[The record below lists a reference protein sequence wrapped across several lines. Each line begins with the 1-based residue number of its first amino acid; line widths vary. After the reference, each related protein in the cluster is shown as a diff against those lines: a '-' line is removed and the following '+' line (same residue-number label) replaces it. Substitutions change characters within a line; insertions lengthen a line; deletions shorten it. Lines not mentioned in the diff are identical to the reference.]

1 MITSWPILDSRWTLS
16 YPKKKKKKKNA
27 VCERKYF
34 SKQCFFIISFPIPFT
49 PWPNKKRN
57 MKRLNKIKR
66 NLYLIIYFKHIYST
80 RLDYTESD
88 VFSSA
93 FSSFLFFFPLHTN
106 SKITWF
112 YYTGDKNTVHILF
125 TGPKILFTHLK
136 IILLQYF
143 QFSVSVIISSI
154 QTDP

>member
-16 YPKKKKKKKNA
+16 YPKKKKKNA

-66 NLYLIIYFKHIYST
+66 NLYLIIYFKYIYST

-93 FSSFLFFFPLHTN
+93 FSSFLFFFFPCTRTVKSHDFTIQGQKYCSYTVYGSQDTIHT
-106 SKITWF
+106 F
-112 YYTGDKNTVHILF
+112 KN
-125 TGPKILFTHLK
+125 
-136 IILLQYF
+136 
-143 QFSVSVIISSI
+143 
-154 QTDP
+154 